1 MYLLSAVRF
10 LGRIW
15 RFIQKAARWL
25 LQDFYALLLSD
36 YQHANGVH
44 QHCGGADYAAPA
56 IHGLQLRSMFCC
68 RNTAYLATIAIYGD
82 FIKAYVLVAW
92 LCWIPNIFV
101 LYMLTRNMN
110 KSENQFV

>member
-68 RNTAYLATIAIYGD
+68 RNTAYLATLTDCYIRRFYQSLCSCGMAVLDPKY
-82 FIKAYVLVAW
+82 FCFVYV
-92 LCWIPNIFV
+92 NSK
-101 LYMLTRNMN
+101 Y
-110 KSENQFV
+110 E